1 MAPVIIDN
9 LQKYGIDFQ
18 IKIIVGILSDKSFF
32 ERVLDMIEVDAFEN
46 ESHRWIV
53 NESIH
58 YYNQY
63 REMPSLQ
70 VFKVRIDTIQ
80 SPDFKTSVIEHI
92 KPIFNK
98 IKDGDKD
105 LQFVKEQFLEFCKNQ
120 KLKSAIVESVDY
132 LKSGNYE
139 KIKFLVDKAMKAGM
153 ERNLGHDYNIDI
165 ASRMNETCR
174 KVVPTGWE
182 VVDSLMD
189 GGLGP
194 GELGVVVAP
203 AGVGKSWLLCSL
215 GAKAMLA
222 GKNVAHFTL
231 ELNENYVGLRYD
243 CCFTGINFQQIKYH
257 QPEVEK
263 ILKSV
268 KGRLFVKYFPLKT
281 VSAQSLKFHVE
292 RIQTLNNFKIDEI
305 IVDYADILRP
315 LEKEKNS
322 NSYSEGGSIYEELR
336 QVAGELQVP
345 IWTASQA
352 NRTALGEDIVQA
364 HNVSD
369 SYRKI
374 MTADFVMSLSRNID
388 DKANNTARFHVIKN
402 RFGPDGITLYSNMD
416 TGTGTIQIFDGKS
429 KESIAIQSNM
439 QEDSNSVKNLLKNK
453 WNSHRQNEKG
463 NDSNL

>member
-9 LQKYGIDFQ
+9 LQKYGIEFQ
-18 IKIIVGILSDKSFF
+18 IKIIAGLLTDKSFL
-32 ERVLDMIEVDAFEN
+32 ERILDIVEIDAFEN
-46 ESHRWIV
+46 EAHRWIV
-53 NESIH
+53 NEVIQ

-63 REMPSLQ
+63 RGMPSSQ
-70 VFKVRIDTIQ
+70 VFSVRMDTIK
-80 SPDFKTSVIEHI
+80 SDEFKASVVEHL
-92 KPIFNK
+92 KAVHFK
-98 IKDGDKD
+98 IKDSD

-120 KLKSAIVESVDY
+120 KLKGAIVESVDH
-132 LKSGNYE
+132 LKSGDYD
-139 KIKFLVDKAMKAGM
+139 KIKSLVDKAMKAGM
-153 ERNLGHDYNIDI
+153 ERNLGHDYNVDV
-165 ASRMNETCR
+165 ATRMSEMCR
-174 KVVPTGWE
+174 KVVPTGWD

-215 GAKAMLA
+215 GAKAMAA

-243 CCFTGINFQQIKYH
+243 CCFTGINFQDIKHH
-257 QPEVEK
+257 QSTVEQK
-263 ILKSV
+263 LKSI

-281 VSAQSLKFHVE
+281 VCAQSLKFHVE

-305 IVDYADILRP
+305 IVEYADILRP

-336 QVAGELQVP
+336 QIAGELQLP

-364 HNVSD
+364 QNVSD

-374 MTADFVMSLSRNID
+374 MTADFVLSLSRNID

-416 TGTGTIQIFDGKS
+416 TGTGNIQIFDAKS
-429 KESIAIQSNM
+429 RESMAIQANM

-463 NDSNL
+463 NNSSL